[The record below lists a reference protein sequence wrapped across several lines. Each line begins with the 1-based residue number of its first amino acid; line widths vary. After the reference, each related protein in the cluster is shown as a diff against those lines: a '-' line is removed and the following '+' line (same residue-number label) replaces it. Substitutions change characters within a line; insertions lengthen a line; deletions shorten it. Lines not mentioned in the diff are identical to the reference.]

1 MEKGWMNQK
10 IKNATKITVDGIE
23 FKSQLEKNVYNIF
36 KDAGFDIQYEPT
48 TFILWKEYTSKIPFF
63 DKETKTQW
71 QKRQQVMKSP
81 RLLVEK
87 LNKISAIRYTP
98 DFYFKYK
105 DLDVYIETKGF
116 ENDVFYLKKKL
127 FRAYLD
133 LNLEKTGQESIYF
146 EIYSQAQAIQTIEII
161 RDYAKE
167 P

>member
-1 MEKGWMNQK
+1 MNQK

-36 KDAGFDIQYEPT
+36 KDAGFDIQYEPI
-48 TFILWKEYTSKIPFF
+48 TFVLWKEYTSKIPFF

-71 QKRQQVMKSP
+71 QKRQQTMKSP

-87 LNKISAIRYTP
+87 SNKISAIRYTP

-133 LNLEKTGQESIYF
+133 LNLEKTGQEAIYF
-146 EIYSQAQAIQTIEII
+146 EIYSQAQAIQAIEII